1 MSDQKSTP
9 KGILPTMLKINEYM
23 NEVYEVLNHI
33 LDKEMTEEHANV
45 VREKV
50 EQIKTKL
57 EEIPDTLM
65 EGYNLIQSVIKSIH
79 SSRCELKK
87 SVDGLIKKTGVQ
99 LQKVTST
106 TEEATNKILDV
117 AEKLDDDQMK
127 IIELVEKIEDSVKND
142 AGADAA
148 KQFSELKENI
158 YANQD
163 SAFTIMDYL
172 QFQDITAQQI
182 AGAYALLADTEGT
195 LIYVSDML
203 KNFDSDNDTEKFVQ
217 KTIDDKSFNADASFN
232 DKGNIQDAIDNLFD
246 TGDTNSEIPEDKV
259 ETPEGTQTL
268 ESIEHHGD
276 YNNVI
281 DDDEINKLFDTS
293 PSKSDDKL
301 GDDEINSLFD
311 DKSDDKKQKKESTSQ
326 NEIDKLFS

>member
-1 MSDQKSTP
+1 MSDPKSTP

-23 NEVYEVLNHI
+23 NEVYDVLNQI
-33 LDKEMTEEHANV
+33 LLKEMTAEYANQ
-45 VREKV
+45 VREKI
-50 EQIKTKL
+50 EKIKTKL

-127 IIELVEKIEDSVKND
+127 IIELVEKIEDTVRNKSDEDVKE
-142 AGADAA
+142 
-148 KQFSELKENI
+148 QFSELKDKI

-203 KNFDSDNDTEKFVQ
+203 KNFDSDNGAEKFVQ

-246 TGDTNSEIPEDKV
+246 TYDTNSDIPEDK
-259 ETPEGTQTL
+259 TDGSNSTQTL

-276 YNNVI
+276 YDSAI

-293 PSKSDDKL
+293 PSL
-301 GDDEINSLFD
+301 DEDL
-311 DKSDDKKQKKESTSQ
+311 KKNNKKEEAVEDSTSQ
-326 NEIDKLFS
+326 DEIDKLFS

>member
-1 MSDQKSTP
+1 MSDPKSTP
-9 KGILPTMLKINEYM
+9 QGILPTMLKINEYM
-23 NEVYEVLNHI
+23 NEVYDVLNNI
-33 LDKEMTEEHANV
+33 LAKEMTEEHADV
-45 VREKV
+45 VRNKIEK
-50 EQIKTKL
+50 IKAKL

-127 IIELVEKIEDSVKND
+127 IIDLVEKIEAAIKNES
-142 AGADAA
+142 GENTSQ
-148 KQFSELKENI
+148 QFSELKEKI

-203 KNFDSDNDTEKFVQ
+203 KNFDSDSESGKFT
-217 KTIDDKSFNADASFN
+217 KKAIDDKSFNADASFN

-246 TGDTNSEIPEDKV
+246 TGNADADIPEDV
-259 ETPEGTQTL
+259 QNSTGGTQTL
-268 ESIEHHGD
+268 DSIEHHGD
-276 YNNVI
+276 YNSVI

-293 PSKSDDKL
+293 PSDDKM
-301 GDDEINSLFD
+301 GNDEINNLFD
-311 DKSDDKKQKKESTSQ
+311 SDSEKKEKEEKDSASQ
-326 NEIDKLFS
+326 DEIDKLFS